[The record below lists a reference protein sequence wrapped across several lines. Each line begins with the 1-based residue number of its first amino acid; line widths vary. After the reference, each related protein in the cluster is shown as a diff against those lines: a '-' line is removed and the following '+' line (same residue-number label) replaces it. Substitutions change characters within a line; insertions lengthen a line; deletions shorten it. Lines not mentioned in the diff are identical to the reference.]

1 MMMVPVEELK
11 NNADKGLERCREE
24 LLKNFSSAD
33 VKTESRLGDVVEE
46 LKDICSEI
54 HPFAIVAGK
63 HGASGMERF
72 LFGSTT
78 QAIIRHSAYPVISVP
93 ESTTSFRLNNIALAI
108 DTSDTGFPETG
119 IKEFLQTLKARLHIV
134 HIQESGNDAPGFKNL
149 LADLEPVYATIKNN
163 EFVHGIEQYVRAHS
177 IDMLMILPHKHSF
190 VERLFFKTHTAELI
204 EKLQVPIVCI
214 TETAIGNRES

>member
-1 MMMVPVEELK
+1 MAGFYLPYKKLKK
-11 NNADKGLERCREE
+11 NNMANKSIHDYPEE
-24 LLKNFSSAD
+24 
-33 VKTESRLGDVVEE
+33 
-46 LKDICSEI
+46 
-54 HPFAIVAGK
+54 
-63 HGASGMERF
+63 
-72 LFGSTT
+72 
-78 QAIIRHSAYPVISVP
+78 
-93 ESTTSFRLNNIALAI
+93 
-108 DTSDTGFPETG
+108 
-119 IKEFLQTLKARLHIV
+119 
-134 HIQESGNDAPGFKNL
+134 QENDDNKAPGFKNL